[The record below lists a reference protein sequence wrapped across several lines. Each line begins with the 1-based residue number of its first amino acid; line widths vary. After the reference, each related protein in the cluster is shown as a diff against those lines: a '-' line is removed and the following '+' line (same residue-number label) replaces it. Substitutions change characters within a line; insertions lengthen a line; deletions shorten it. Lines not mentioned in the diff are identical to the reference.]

1 MKGLFGKKIIGIV
14 MIIIVVIGL
23 LLIAAISGNT
33 KKKESTEENTFVIV
47 TSCSADE
54 YESIFLEFQ
63 QRCPCRIKVIEKSEE
78 EIYSELRANGG
89 KLEGDV
95 IFGISENLTE
105 KSRQSFAAY
114 KPFMQTEMVIVYS
127 LNVIEQRE
135 APKSLM
141 DLGDIKWK
149 GTIGCVHEST
159 DFMYENIKK
168 YADTYGMSESQWS
181 DFQSNIAVYADSE
194 DDVADGI
201 LEGKYLVGI
210 VSKEKALMM
219 TKEDSSVKY
228 CKPGKEGCPLRFD
241 VCIPRECSQPE
252 WAAQF
257 LAFCG
262 SSSMEQYLAEFLYFE
277 RVDHE

>member
-1 MKGLFGKKIIGIV
+1 MKGIFGKKIIGIV
-14 MIIIVVIGL
+14 MIISIVISLFL
-23 LLIAAISGNT
+23 LAAISENST
-33 KKKESTEENTFVIV
+33 KGEAIEENDFVVV
-47 TSCSADE
+47 TSCSKDV
-54 YESIFLEFQ
+54 YESILLEFQ
-63 QRCPCRIKVIEKSEE
+63 QHSSCQIKVIEKSEE
-78 EIYSELRANGG
+78 EIFTDLRANGG

-135 APKSLM
+135 APQSLM
-141 DLGDIKWK
+141 ELDDIKWK

-159 DFMYENIKK
+159 DFMYENVKK
-168 YADTYGMSESQWS
+168 YAETYGMPERKWN

-219 TKEDSSVKY
+219 TKEDSSIKY
-228 CKPGKEGCPLRFD
+228 CKLGKEGCPIRFD
-241 VCIPRECSQPE
+241 VCIPRDCNQQE
-252 WAAQF
+252 WATQF
-257 LAFCG
+257 LEFCG
-262 SSSMEQYLAEFLYFE
+262 SSSMEQYLADFLYFE
-277 RVDHE
+277 RVNQE